1 MSNCQNWYMYYY
13 KVLVI
18 VYFGDSK
25 LQLSGKS
32 KTRYIFGET
41 ASIVQHVGG
50 GEFLP
55 LNINFCLSYSI
66 PARGAVR
73 IPAMR
78 V

>member
-32 KTRYIFGET
+32 KTRYIFGE
-41 ASIVQHVGG
+41 
-50 GEFLP
+50 
-55 LNINFCLSYSI
+55 N
-66 PARGAVR
+66 R
-73 IPAMR
+73 
-78 V
+78 